1 MVRLK
6 ALIVAVALAGPALAG
21 ALEVAG
27 FTYADG
33 KLDFTLQGSGTV
45 TVTAQADFKYLSN
58 KTNEEALARAV
69 SAPLR
74 VKLGGQPTPVTV
86 AFVPPDGA
94 VSEVEV
100 VVFVNGREEA
110 RQTFYF

>member
-1 MVRLK
+1 MVRLQ
-6 ALIVAVALAGPALAG
+6 ALIVAGALAGPTLAA

-27 FTYADG
+27 LTYADG
-33 KLDFTLQGSGTV
+33 KLDFTLRGSGTV
-45 TVTAQADFKYLSN
+45 TVSAQADFKYLSN

-86 AFVPPDGA
+86 TFVPPGGV

-100 VVFVNGREEA
+100 VVFVNGLEKA